1 MIISSFIVAVVC
13 IVFIYYVI
21 KIGSAID
28 QSIVRLQ
35 NVVNLLDERVKKLEN
50 HVFYTW
56 DPHSD
61 D

>member
-1 MIISSFIVAVVC
+1 MIISSSIVAVVC

-28 QSIVRLQ
+28 QSIIRLQ
-35 NVVNLLDERVKKLEN
+35 NVVNSLDERVRKLED

-56 DPHSD
+56 NPHSD
-61 D
+61 E

>member
-1 MIISSFIVAVVC
+1 MSWG
-13 IVFIYYVI
+13 VFIIAIICLYYFVNI
-21 KIGSAID
+21 ITTID

-35 NVVNLLDERVKKLEN
+35 NVVNSLDERVRKLED

-61 D
+61 E